1 MPFKAVRENFRF
13 YSMYT
18 LVSDRRES
26 LGGEE
31 YYNVTMDSLKP
42 DTCTKV
48 NYLSYVVILKY
59 LVIFC

>member
-1 MPFKAVRENFRF
+1 
-13 YSMYT
+13 MYA

-48 NYLSYVVILKY
+48 KHFSFVITLE
-59 LVIFC
+59 

>member
-1 MPFKAVRENFRF
+1 MF
-13 YSMYT
+13 T
-18 LVSDRRES
+18 LISDRRES

-48 NYLSYVVILKY
+48 NQFSFVITLKY
-59 LVIFC
+59 LLADSLHKF

>member
-1 MPFKAVRENFRF
+1 
-13 YSMYT
+13 MYT

-48 NYLSYVVILKY
+48 NHVRFVISGLK
-59 LVIFC
+59 